1 MNPSTWRPL
10 PRPCRHSRSRS
21 PDAAMWDT
29 GRLSVM
35 PGSQWM
41 PGAQGMQG
49 TQVVMRVQPMQGA
62 QVVMRVQPM
71 QGAQVVMRVQPMQGA
86 QVVMRVQPMQGAQL
100 LKGTPV
106 TKEEAARRYRRSL
119 ECSSARWPEG
129 RNKLRQ
135 RRREAIFEGNAPH
148 LPCVE
153 AITGIVALR
162 VCRCKMS
169 RSCRWDHTDSGWN
182 SGSALVRPHTLGQ

>member
-135 RRREAIFEGNAPH
+135 RRREAI
-148 LPCVE
+148 
-153 AITGIVALR
+153 
-162 VCRCKMS
+162 
-169 RSCRWDHTDSGWN
+169 RSEEHTSELQ
-182 SGSALVRPHTLGQ
+182 S